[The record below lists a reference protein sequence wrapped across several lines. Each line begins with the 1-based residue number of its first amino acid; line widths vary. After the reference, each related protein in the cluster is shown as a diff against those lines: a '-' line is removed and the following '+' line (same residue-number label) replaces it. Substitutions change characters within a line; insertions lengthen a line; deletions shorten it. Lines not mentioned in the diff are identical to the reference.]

1 MPPSVP
7 TRDHYGEFIDAV
19 LNRQTTPTSGAFH
32 VTGPLTEVVLSG
44 TVALY
49 FHGETLAWDA
59 RRMSFTDHKAANAF
73 LNTSPARG
81 GSRRGSRVIRARQSE
96 IADSTSTSCGEIDEC
111 G

>member
-19 LNRQTTPTSGAFH
+19 LNRQTTPTSGSFH
-32 VTGPLTEVVLSG
+32 VTGPLTEVVLLG
-44 TVALY
+44 TVAAR

-73 LNTSPARG
+73 LEHKPRKG
-81 GSRRGSRVIRARQSE
+81 WKQKGL
-96 IADSTSTSCGEIDEC
+96 
-111 G
+111 